1 MQEKLSDYSIT
12 LRGRQYKPLMVG
24 GMGVNISSSK
34 LVLAVEKLGGIAHLS
49 DALLM
54 DVCDRELGTHYSQA
68 KTRRFKDLINNP
80 DKSEESFDLE
90 DLAAATKQYISH
102 VMSQKTGRGLVL
114 LNCMEK
120 LTMNAAI
127 DTLRVRLNAALD
139 AGIDGITMGAG
150 LHLSSL
156 RLMKDNPRF
165 HEALLGIIVSSV
177 RALKVFIQRANQVE
191 RLPDYVVVEG
201 PLAGGHLGFGDDWAD
216 YNLEDIV
223 RDVRKFL
230 DDNGMPQI
238 PVFAAGGIFTGGDA
252 VHMLRDVGAAGVQ
265 VATRFTIAQECG
277 LPDEV
282 KQRYLDSVAEDVEV
296 NHFST
301 TGYPMRMLKYSPAI
315 ASEVRPNCETYGY
328 LLSKGQ
334 CSYIKEWYA
343 RKAAKDAGTE
353 MPPHAKCCLC
363 TQMRNYKVWTCGAT
377 VSRLKETTVK
387 LPDGT
392 WYLPT
397 AEQIYNDYMTST
409 GDHIEVARPENA

>member
-1 MQEKLSDYSIT
+1 MQEKLSDYSVT
-12 LRGRQYKPLMVG
+12 LGGRQYKPLMVG
-24 GMGVNISSSK
+24 GMGVNISNSR

-54 DVCDRELGTHYSQA
+54 DVCDRELGTHYSQT
-68 KTRRFKDLINNP
+68 KTRRLKEFINNP
-80 DKSEESFDLE
+80 DKSAESFDLK
-90 DLAAATKQYISH
+90 DLEEATKLYIGH
-102 VMSQKTGRGLVL
+102 VMSRKTGKGLVL

-120 LTMNAAI
+120 LTMNAAS
-127 DTLRVRLNAALD
+127 DTLKVRLNAALD

-165 HEALLGIIVSSV
+165 REALLGIIVSSV

-216 YNLEDIV
+216 YKLEDIV
-223 RDVRKFL
+223 VDVKKFL
-230 DDNGMPQI
+230 ADNGMAHI
-238 PVFAAGGIFTGGDA
+238 PVFAAGGVFTGGDA
-252 VHMLRDVGAAGVQ
+252 VHMMRDAKADGVQ
-265 VATRFTIAQECG
+265 VATRFTIAKECG

-282 KQRYLDSVAEDVEV
+282 KQRYLDSLPEDVEV

-315 ASEVRPNCETYGY
+315 TSEIRPNCETYGY

-343 RKAAKDAGTE
+343 RKEARETGAP
-353 MPPHAKCCLC
+353 MPEHGKCCLC

-409 GDHIEVARPENA
+409 GDHIEVARPL

>member
-1 MQEKLSDYSIT
+1 MQEKLGDYSVT

-24 GMGVNISSSK
+24 GMGVNISNSR

-54 DVCDRELGTHYSQA
+54 DVCDRELGTHYSQT
-68 KTRRFKDLINNP
+68 KTRRLKQYINSP
-80 DKSEESFDLE
+80 DKSEDSFDLK
-90 DLAAATKQYISH
+90 DLEEATKLYITH
-102 VMSQKTGRGLVL
+102 VMRQKTGRGLVL

-120 LTMNAAI
+120 LTMNAASE
-127 DTLRVRLNAALD
+127 TLRVRLNAALD

-165 HEALLGIIVSSV
+165 REALLGIIVSSV
-177 RALKVFIQRANQVE
+177 RALKVFIQRAAQVE
-191 RLPDYVVVEG
+191 RMPDYVVVEG
-201 PLAGGHLGFGDDWAD
+201 PLAGGHLGFGDDWAE
-216 YNLEDIV
+216 YRLEDIV

-230 DDNGMPQI
+230 DDNGLQQI
-238 PVFAAGGIFTGGDA
+238 PVFAAGGVFTGGDA
-252 VHMLRDVGAAGVQ
+252 VRMIREAGASGVQ

-282 KQRYLDSVAEDVEV
+282 KQRYISSQPEDVEV

-315 ASEVRPNCETYGY
+315 ESDVKPNCETYGY

-334 CSYIKEWYA
+334 CSYIKEWFA
-343 RKAAKDAGTE
+343 RKQARESGAP
-353 MPPHAKCCLC
+353 MPEHAKCCLC
-363 TQMRNYKVWTCGAT
+363 THMRNYKVWTCGAT

-387 LPDGT
+387 LPDGS

-397 AEQIYNDYMTST
+397 AEQIYNDYMTSM
-409 GDHIEVARPENA
+409 GDHIEAARPQS

>member
-1 MQEKLSDYSIT
+1 M
-12 LRGRQYKPLMVG
+12 
-24 GMGVNISSSK
+24 
-34 LVLAVEKLGGIAHLS
+34 
-49 DALLM
+49 
-54 DVCDRELGTHYSQA
+54 
-68 KTRRFKDLINNP
+68 
-80 DKSEESFDLE
+80 
-90 DLAAATKQYISH
+90 
-102 VMSQKTGRGLVL
+102 
-114 LNCMEK
+114 
-120 LTMNAAI
+120 
-127 DTLRVRLNAALD
+127 
-139 AGIDGITMGAG
+139 
-150 LHLSSL
+150 
-156 RLMKDNPRF
+156 
-165 HEALLGIIVSSV
+165 
-177 RALKVFIQRANQVE
+177 
-191 RLPDYVVVEG
+191 
-201 PLAGGHLGFGDDWAD
+201 
-216 YNLEDIV
+216 
-223 RDVRKFL
+223 
-230 DDNGMPQI
+230 
-238 PVFAAGGIFTGGDA
+238 
-252 VHMLRDVGAAGVQ
+252 
-265 VATRFTIAQECG
+265 
-277 LPDEV
+277 
-282 KQRYLDSVAEDVEV
+282 AEDVEV

>member
-230 DDNGMPQI
+230 DDNAMPQI

-252 VHMLRDVGAAGVQ
+252 SMLYFDDQSLEQRIEDLKDRCVMDF
-265 VATRFTIAQECG
+265 ATRQVVC
-277 LPDEV
+277 
-282 KQRYLDSVAEDVEV
+282 
-296 NHFST
+296 
-301 TGYPMRMLKYSPAI
+301 
-315 ASEVRPNCETYGY
+315 
-328 LLSKGQ
+328 
-334 CSYIKEWYA
+334 
-343 RKAAKDAGTE
+343 
-353 MPPHAKCCLC
+353 
-363 TQMRNYKVWTCGAT
+363 
-377 VSRLKETTVK
+377 
-387 LPDGT
+387 
-392 WYLPT
+392 
-397 AEQIYNDYMTST
+397 
-409 GDHIEVARPENA
+409 ARPEQSIARVAALLAKKKFKKLPVVDDEGKLVGVIRRSAITKYIFGILFQ